1 MSTAWFLGFEERIR
15 LTYDPIRLDKNVF
28 KDGLLQLEAKFEKRF
43 YTTTLA
49 FAHDLCE
56 VIHVGINAE
65 TRALASDQPRFEP
78 IDVSPTKNNPYSEAR
93 DRKRLGKRILKSVQ
107 PQLETALKA
116 EADITSKAFDGLQ
129 KELEGMI
136 DASLE
141 IRKPFGS
148 QPQPEPPA
156 QSSQDVIMVDAAEEG
171 PITVAA
177 AGQDRTGDAVKTADQ
192 MDIDEQSIEVREEE
206 SARANVGMDQDPLAA
221 SEDAAGANEK
231 DLPSLVKSA
240 PTPPDTNGYVPVSQ
254 HSQQPTPLTPPQS
267 NGSLGRGADNSLT
280 EGGVPWYLKNFE
292 PDGTTAI
299 EEQWAGRDA
308 VRSLSEELTDMDEEE
323 LNDLEFNVEDSTIT
337 ASPVDAP
344 LAVPSGSSSVRK
356 LRYGGNTGIGNPRK
370 RLRSSGR
377 RR

>member
-1 MSTAWFLGFEERIR
+1 MNSGACR
-15 LTYDPIRLDKNVF
+15 LTNDPTRLDKNVF
-28 KDGLLQLEAKFEKRF
+28 KDGLFQLEAKFEKRF

-65 TRALASDQPRFEP
+65 TRPVASDQPRFEP

-107 PQLETALKA
+107 PQLEIALRA
-116 EADITSKAFDGLQ
+116 EADITSKPFDSLQ

-148 QPQPEPPA
+148 QPQPEAPA
-156 QSSQDVIMVDAAEEG
+156 QSSQDVIMVDAAEDG
-171 PITVAA
+171 HITVAA
-177 AGQDRTGDAVKTADQ
+177 AGQDRTGDATDSADQ
-192 MDIDEQSIEVREEE
+192 MDIDEQSIEVREGE
-206 SARANVGMDQDPLAA
+206 SAQANGGVDQDTTAA
-221 SEDAAGANEK
+221 GEDAAGANDK

-267 NGSLGRGADNSLT
+267 NGSLGRGADNTLT

-356 LRYGGNTGIGNPRK
+356 LRYGSSTGIGNQRK

>member
-1 MSTAWFLGFEERIR
+1 VC
-15 LTYDPIRLDKNVF
+15 PIRLDKNVF
-28 KDGLLQLEAKFEKRF
+28 KDGLLQLEARFEKRF

-56 VIHVGINAE
+56 VIHVGINAD
-65 TRALASDQPRFEP
+65 TKPQISDQPRFEP
-78 IDVSPTKNNPYSEAR
+78 IDVSPTKHNPYSEAK

-107 PQLETALKA
+107 PQLEIALKA
-116 EADITSKAFDGLQ
+116 EADITSKPFDSLQ

-141 IRKPFGS
+141 IRQPSGS
-148 QPQPEPPA
+148 QAQPEAPA
-156 QSSQDVIMVDAAEEG
+156 QTSQDVIMVDATDG

-177 AGQDRTGDAVKTADQ
+177 AGEDHTGDATENSDQ
-192 MDIDEQSIEVREEE
+192 MDIDEQSIEVKEEE
-206 SARANVGMDQDPLAA
+206 SVQANCGIDQEAAAVG
-221 SEDAAGANEK
+221 EDSAGANEK
-231 DLPSLVKSA
+231 ALPGLVKSA

-267 NGSLGRGADNSLT
+267 NGSLGRGADNTLT

-299 EEQWAGRDA
+299 EEQWTGRDA
-308 VRSLSEELTDMDEEE
+308 VRSLSEELTDMDDEE

-344 LAVPSGSSSVRK
+344 LAVTSGSSSARK
-356 LRYGGNTGIGNPRK
+356 LRYGSNTGVGNPKK

>member
-1 MSTAWFLGFEERIR
+1 M
-15 LTYDPIRLDKNVF
+15 
-28 KDGLLQLEAKFEKRF
+28 
-43 YTTTLA
+43 
-49 FAHDLCE
+49 
-56 VIHVGINAE
+56 
-65 TRALASDQPRFEP
+65 ASDQPRFEP
-78 IDVSPTKNNPYSEAR
+78 IDVSPTKNNPYSEVK

-107 PQLETALKA
+107 PQLETALRA
-116 EADITSKAFDGLQ
+116 EADITSKPFDSLQ

-148 QPQPEPPA
+148 QLQPEAPV

-177 AGQDRTGDAVKTADQ
+177 TGQDRTGDVAESADQ
-192 MDIDEQSIEVREEE
+192 MDIDEQSIEVKEGE
-206 SARANVGMDQDPLAA
+206 SARVNGGIDQDTTTVG
-221 SEDAAGANEK
+221 EDAADANDK
-231 DLPSLVKSA
+231 NLPSLVKSA

-267 NGSLGRGADNSLT
+267 NGSLGRGADNTLT

-344 LAVPSGSSSVRK
+344 LAVPSGSSSARK
-356 LRYGGNTGIGNPRK
+356 LRYGSSTGIGNPRK

>member
-1 MSTAWFLGFEERIR
+1 
-15 LTYDPIRLDKNVF
+15 
-28 KDGLLQLEAKFEKRF
+28 
-43 YTTTLA
+43 
-49 FAHDLCE
+49 
-56 VIHVGINAE
+56 
-65 TRALASDQPRFEP
+65 
-78 IDVSPTKNNPYSEAR
+78 
-93 DRKRLGKRILKSVQ
+93 
-107 PQLETALKA
+107 
-116 EADITSKAFDGLQ
+116 
-129 KELEGMI
+129 MI

-148 QPQPEPPA
+148 QPQLEAPTHP
-156 QSSQDVIMVDAAEEG
+156 SQDVIMVDAAEDG
-171 PITVAA
+171 HITVGGAE
-177 AGQDRTGDAVKTADQ
+177 DNDTGDVTGTADQ
-192 MDIDEQSIEVREEE
+192 MDIDGQSIQVKEEE
-206 SARANVGMDQDPLAA
+206 SAHANGGIDEDTTALGEDVAGQAA
-221 SEDAAGANEK
+221 SDKA
-231 DLPSLVKSA
+231 LPSLVKSA
-240 PTPPDTNGYVPVSQ
+240 PTPPDTNGYVPVSH

-267 NGSLGRGADNSLT
+267 NGSLGRAADNALT
-280 EGGVPWYLKNFE
+280 EGGIPWYLKNFE

-356 LRYGGNTGIGNPRK
+356 LRYGGSTGIGNPRK

>member
-1 MSTAWFLGFEERIR
+1 MTTFR
-15 LTYDPIRLDKNVF
+15 LTHDPTRLDKNVF
-28 KDGLLQLEAKFEKRF
+28 KDGLLQLEANFEKRF

-65 TRALASDQPRFEP
+65 AKPLPSDEPRFEP
-78 IDVSPTKNNPYSEAR
+78 IDVSPTKHNPYSEAR

-116 EADITSKAFDGLQ
+116 EADITSKPFDSLQ

-148 QPQPEPPA
+148 QPQHEAPA

-177 AGQDRTGDAVKTADQ
+177 AGQDRTGDVTESADQ
-192 MDIDEQSIEVREEE
+192 MDIDGQSIEVKEEE
-206 SARANVGMDQDPLAA
+206 SAQANGGIHQDTTTAG
-221 SEDAAGANEK
+221 EDAAGANDK
-231 DLPSLVKSA
+231 GLPSLVKSA

-267 NGSLGRGADNSLT
+267 NGSLGRGADNTLT
-280 EGGVPWYLKNFE
+280 EGGVPWYLRNFE
-292 PDGTTAI
+292 PEGTTAI

-356 LRYGGNTGIGNPRK
+356 LRYGSSTGIGNTRK

>member
-1 MSTAWFLGFEERIR
+1 M
-15 LTYDPIRLDKNVF
+15 
-28 KDGLLQLEAKFEKRF
+28 
-43 YTTTLA
+43 
-49 FAHDLCE
+49 
-56 VIHVGINAE
+56 
-65 TRALASDQPRFEP
+65 
-78 IDVSPTKNNPYSEAR
+78 
-93 DRKRLGKRILKSVQ
+93 Q

-116 EADITSKAFDGLQ
+116 EADITSKPFDSLQ

-141 IRKPFGS
+141 IRKAFGS
-148 QPQPEPPA
+148 QSQPEAPT

-177 AGQDRTGDAVKTADQ
+177 TGQDRTGDVAESADQ

-206 SARANVGMDQDPLAA
+206 STRANGGIDQDTTAIG
-221 SEDAAGANEK
+221 EDGADATDK
-231 DLPSLVKSA
+231 GLPSLVKSA
-240 PTPPDTNGYVPVSQ
+240 PTPPETNGYVPVSQ
-254 HSQQPTPLTPPQS
+254 HAQQPTPLTPPQS
-267 NGSLGRGADNSLT
+267 NGSLGRGADNTLT

-344 LAVPSGSSSVRK
+344 LAVPSGSSARK
-356 LRYGGNTGIGNPRK
+356 LRYGSSTGIGTPRK